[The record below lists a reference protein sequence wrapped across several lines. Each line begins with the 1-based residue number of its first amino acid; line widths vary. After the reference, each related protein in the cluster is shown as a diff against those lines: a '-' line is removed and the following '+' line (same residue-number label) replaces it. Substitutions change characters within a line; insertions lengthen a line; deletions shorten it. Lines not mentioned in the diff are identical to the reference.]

1 MSHIRGR
8 RIMANMSAFQAN
20 DESSILSARTRV
32 YERRQQW
39 RLFCYYKN
47 MLKIYLARHGQNEDN
62 ANGILNGHRDL
73 PLTEIGISQAHEV
86 AEKIKV
92 SGLHFDV
99 VLSSPLSRAFKTAEI
114 ISTTNDFPQPK
125 VLDELIERD
134 FGVMS
139 GQDQTRVE
147 ELCAPD
153 IIKTETITYFLS
165 PEGAE
170 TFPDLLKR
178 AGLLLNKLTSEYK
191 DGSILLV
198 THGDFGKMIYAQYYG
213 LDWKDVLT
221 LFHFGNSELLLLS
234 PDSDAGEAHIF
245 KILQHNT

>member
-1 MSHIRGR
+1 
-8 RIMANMSAFQAN
+8 
-20 DESSILSARTRV
+20 
-32 YERRQQW
+32 
-39 RLFCYYKN
+39 

-62 ANGILNGHRDL
+62 ASGILNGHRDL
-73 PLTEIGISQAHEV
+73 PLTKTGITQAHEV
-86 AEKIKV
+86 ADKIKDA
-92 SGLHFDV
+92 GLHFDV
-99 VLSSPLSRAFKTAEI
+99 ILSSPLSRAFVTAEI
-114 ISTTNDFPQPK
+114 ISGTNGFSQPEI
-125 VLDELIERD
+125 VPELIERD

-139 GQDQTRVE
+139 GQNQSRIE
-147 ELCAPD
+147 ELCAPE

-178 AGLLLNKLTSEYK
+178 AEKLLNKLTAKHKE
-191 DGSILLV
+191 GSILLV

-234 PDSDAGEAHIF
+234 PDSDAGEAHVF
-245 KILQHNT
+245 TILQHNT